1 MIIPVSNKCVSYPAM
16 PKELAVAA
24 VTVLSF
30 FLVGGSGGRGTMLG
44 TAVLVL
50 TLLSIV
56 RRVLVCPIP
65 LTAMAFTV
73 RITEKN
79 DT

>member
-1 MIIPVSNKCVSYPAM
+1 M

-30 FLVGGSGGRGTMLG
+30 FLVGGSGGGGAMLG
-44 TAVLVL
+44 AAVLVL

-56 RRVLVCPIP
+56 RLVLVCPIR

-73 RITEKN
+73 GITVKN
-79 DT
+79 DA

>member
-1 MIIPVSNKCVSYPAM
+1 M
-16 PKELAVAA
+16 PKEFAVAA

-30 FLVGGSGGRGTMLG
+30 FLVGGSGSGGAVFRA
-44 TAVLVL
+44 AVLVL

-56 RRVLVCPIP
+56 RLVLVGPIP
-65 LTAMAFTV
+65 LTPMAFTV

>member
-1 MIIPVSNKCVSYPAM
+1 MCVSYPAM

-30 FLVGGSGGRGTMLG
+30 FLVSGSGGGGAMLRA
-44 TAVLVL
+44 AVLIL

-56 RRVLVCPIP
+56 RLVVRPIR

-79 DT
+79 NTES

>member
-1 MIIPVSNKCVSYPAM
+1 MCVSSPAM

-30 FLVGGSGGRGTMLG
+30 FLVGGGGGGGAVLG
-44 TAVLVL
+44 AAVLVL
-50 TLLSIV
+50 TLLPIV
-56 RRVLVCPIP
+56 RLVLIRPVC

-73 RITEKN
+73 RITEKKE
-79 DT
+79 D